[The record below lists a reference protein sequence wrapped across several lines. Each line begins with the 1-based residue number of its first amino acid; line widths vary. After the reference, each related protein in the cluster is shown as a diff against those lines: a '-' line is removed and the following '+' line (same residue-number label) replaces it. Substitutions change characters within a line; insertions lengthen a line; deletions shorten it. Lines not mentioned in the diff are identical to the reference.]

1 VQREKDRGRQEDDEP
16 SKAIWKIS
24 NEKTPKDNAHLNKKL
39 VEEQQPPDSPAQG
52 IDRRKYRR
60 SRTTREEQ
68 RVGGVG
74 TGKGKGTRSVLEPCV
89 RRRQKA
95 GPRRLLSPSIPRA
108 CLLPHTLVRPLAW
121 SSATEEFF

>member
-52 IDRRKYRR
+52 IDRRKYR
-60 SRTTREEQ
+60 SGRTTTEEE

-74 TGKGKGTRSVLEPCV
+74 TGKGQETRRGEERFFFTTSTTF
-89 RRRQKA
+89 
-95 GPRRLLSPSIPRA
+95 PSRA
-108 CLLPHTLVRPLAW
+108 LA
-121 SSATEEFF
+121 SLQ